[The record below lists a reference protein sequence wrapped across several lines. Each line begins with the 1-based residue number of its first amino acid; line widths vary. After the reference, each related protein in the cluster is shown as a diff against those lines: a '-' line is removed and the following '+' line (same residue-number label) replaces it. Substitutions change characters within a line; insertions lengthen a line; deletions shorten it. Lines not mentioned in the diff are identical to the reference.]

1 MALKQN
7 AASSRPSGLLSND
20 DPFSG
25 AWGNMVAPG
34 QSVLAV
40 RFWKVKAFGE
50 FEHHSYPYRMLS
62 HWCWEKA
69 IKETLEVY
77 GPGGVVTVHGH
88 CLDKLAEAL
97 DEGRLRTVI
106 EPKSADDTVLTAGIY
121 VSAIDIKQ
129 SNKNDPKKCSQ

>member
-7 AASSRPSGLLSND
+7 SSSSRPSGLLSND

-50 FEHHSYPYRMLS
+50 FEHYSYPYRILG
-62 HWCWEKA
+62 HWSWKKA
-69 IKETLEVY
+69 IKETLEVTV
-77 GPGGVVTVHGH
+77 PDAVVTVHGH

-106 EPKSADDTVLTAGIY
+106 EPQSADDTVLSAGIY
-121 VSAIDIKQ
+121 ISAIDIR
-129 SNKNDPKKCSQ
+129 